1 VFGLVAVNLVARR
14 VWITGIVMALF
25 LMLTGLGNISDTPPV
40 WLGLLIG
47 SFTVSAV
54 VFIMLRFG
62 LLATLTFFFAS
73 FLLSLTAVTLD
84 AGKWFFPTSMM
95 MLVIVAALGFY
106 GFYAS
111 RGGEPLFGR
120 RLLD

>member
-1 VFGLVAVNLVARR
+1 
-14 VWITGIVMALF
+14 MALF
-25 LMLTGLGNISDTPPV
+25 LMLTGLGNTSDTPPV
-40 WLGLLIG
+40 WLGLLVAA
-47 SFTVSAV
+47 FTVSV
-54 VFIMLRFG
+54 VVLMMLRFG
-62 LLATLTFFFAS
+62 LLATLTFFLAS

-95 MLVIVAALGFY
+95 MLLIVSALAFY